1 MIPSP
6 PRCPL
11 TQIIQGSQSIPLY
24 RLPLMIPSPPRCPL
38 TQIIQGSQSIPLYRL
53 PLMIS
58 AQRKFSFHGAMLDFS
73 VTKSDGQP
81 GGLGSGGG
89 EGAPL
94 PSLMGSRV
102 SEVA

>member
-1 MIPSP
+1 MPHSLKAPPPTFNSP
-6 PRCPL
+6 YGSLLPPLRCP
-11 TQIIQGSQSIPLY
+11 TH
-24 RLPLMIPSPPRCPL
+24 
-38 TQIIQGSQSIPLYRL
+38 QIIQGSQSIPLYRL